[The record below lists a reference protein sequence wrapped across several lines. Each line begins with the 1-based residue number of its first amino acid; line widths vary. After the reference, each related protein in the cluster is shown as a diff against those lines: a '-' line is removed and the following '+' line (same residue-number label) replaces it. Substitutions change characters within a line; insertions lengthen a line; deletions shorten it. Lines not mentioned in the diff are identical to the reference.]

1 MKFREVERILRKNGF
16 SQIRQNGSHRHYKG
30 IVGRKTRHVTLS
42 GRPSEDIPKGTLG
55 AIRRQSGL
63 SLR

>member
-1 MKFREVERILRKNGF
+1 MKVREVERILRKKGF
-16 SQIRQNGSHRHYKG
+16 SQIRQNGSHRQFRG
-30 IVGRKTRHVTLS
+30 TVGEKSRLVTLS
-42 GRPSEDIPKGTLG
+42 GQPREDISRGTLG